1 MVEAKHFA
9 RSPPI
14 TAFPN
19 ETVRDAAVKM
29 ARHNI
34 GLLVLVD
41 EADPARAVGVVSE
54 RDIVRAIADRG
65 SLDVPIWEIATR
77 SVVAVD
83 VSDPLWKAAKLM
95 VSKRIRHVVVTEGG
109 KLYGVISIRDLI
121 SEDSA
126 LRSLSEHYEYVLE
139 SGMAA
144 TE

>member
-1 MVEAKHFA
+1 MVEVRHFA
-9 RSPPI
+9 RRPPI
-14 TAFPN
+14 TALPK
-19 ETVRDAAVKM
+19 ESIREAAAKM

-41 EADPARAVGVVSE
+41 ESDPNKIVGVVSE
-54 RDIVRAIADRG
+54 RDIVRAIAERG
-65 SLDVPIWEIATR
+65 DLDMQVGDIATR
-77 SVVAVD
+77 NVVTVD

-95 VSKRIRHVVVTEGG
+95 VSRRIRHVVVTEGG

-121 SEDSA
+121 SEDNA
-126 LRSLSEHYEYVLE
+126 LKTLSEHYEYVLE